1 MNKETE
7 KVIIPNL
14 EILEPKIIPS
24 VQVVF
29 MRQGDQDTEVF
40 LVHRISGSFLNQWSF
55 PGGQIDPGETPTQTA
70 CREIQEETGVEIQ
83 ETDLQFLRATTS
95 ETDRQINNV
104 LVPLKY
110 SIQVFTVSTHNLFPF
125 NTSPQEHDQAAWF
138 SLDRI
143 PNHVAPKTLE
153 TIKILA
159 NK

>member
-1 MNKETE
+1 MSQIEFSS
-7 KVIIPNL
+7 NL

-29 MRQGDQDTEVF
+29 MRQGDQNTEVF

-70 CREIQEETGVEIQ
+70 CREMQEETGVEIQ
-83 ETDLQFLRATTS
+83 EADLQFLRATTS
-95 ETDRQINNV
+95 ETNRQTNNKTV
-104 LVPLKY
+104 IFRY
-110 SIQVFTVSTHNLFPF
+110 AIQVFTVSAQNLSPF
-125 NTSPQEHDQAAWF
+125 NASPQEHDQAAWF

-143 PNHVAPKTLE
+143 PNNIAPKTLE